1 MKLNKEVAIITGG
14 CRGIGKALAESFTKD
29 GALVVIASEN
39 KTELT
44 HTANTLGVDYL
55 KTDVTKIDEVK
66 RLIEYTV
73 DKYEKIDILI
83 NAAGMQVPI
92 GSLNDISAEA
102 WIKTIELNLIGTM
115 LCCKF
120 SLPFMIDKKKGK
132 IVNFGGG
139 GAINPRPNFSAY
151 ASSKAG
157 VLRFTETLAEEVRQ
171 FNIDVNSIHPGSVN
185 TQMNID
191 VVSAGLE
198 MAGESEYQNALDVKS
213 GKTISMV
220 DVQEFVTF
228 LSSNDSDGITG
239 RTLYNQ
245 WDDWRNLKKETLKDN
260 SLYTLRRI
268 DGRKYLEK

>member
-1 MKLNKEVAIITGG
+1 M
-14 CRGIGKALAESFTKD
+14 
-29 GALVVIASEN
+29 IA
-39 KTELT
+39 
-44 HTANTLGVDYL
+44 
-55 KTDVTKIDEVK
+55 
-66 RLIEYTV
+66 
-73 DKYEKIDILI
+73 
-83 NAAGMQVPI
+83 
-92 GSLNDISAEA
+92 
-102 WIKTIELNLIGTM
+102 
-115 LCCKF
+115 
-120 SLPFMIDKKKGK
+120 KKKGK

-213 GKTISMV
+213 GKTISMA

-245 WDDWRNLKKETLKDN
+245 WDDWRNLKKESIQDN